1 MEHPFEWWRRILI
14 DAKDKDANEW
24 MDGWMDGSR
33 DRTRP
38 RDNHQIQQV
47 ISNLRIKEN
56 QH

>member
-38 RDNHQIQQV
+38 KYI
-47 ISNLRIKEN
+47 IKYSK
-56 QH
+56 